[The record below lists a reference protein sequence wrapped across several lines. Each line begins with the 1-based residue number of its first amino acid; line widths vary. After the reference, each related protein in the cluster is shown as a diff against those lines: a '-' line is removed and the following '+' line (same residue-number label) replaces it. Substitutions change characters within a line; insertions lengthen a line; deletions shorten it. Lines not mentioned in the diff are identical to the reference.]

1 HQHELVSD
9 WEKRRRQFSIT
20 SSHDTN
26 RRAPRTSLSST
37 GPSHLYD
44 RKLRVLVL
52 PLPAN
57 NSRHVPTILAA
68 NAEALL
74 ALGRQEEA
82 ETTLDS
88 ASKFDIDA
96 FTKLFG
102 SAKTAHQL
110 SVRAQVHIGCSK
122 VRPAISVFED
132 AVAMAQKAARID
144 PSSREVSGVARN
156 SRSVA
161 SACLTGNDLFK
172 ASKFRDACVTPQNA
186 ILLCDR
192 SKLGQ
197 WEKAI
202 EDCNAALLVRPSYTK
217 ARLR

>member
-1 HQHELVSD
+1 MLNGLCCFLFFPIINPVLSCNIAWLIYLRITHTGSGVPDDLLSEMFGTSEDPSEEGLGLLVCRKLLRLMNGDVRYLREAGKSGFIVSVELAS
-9 WEKRRRQFSIT
+9 
-20 SSHDTN
+20 
-26 RRAPRTSLSST
+26 APNST

-110 SVRAQVHIGCSK
+110 SVGAQVHIGCSK
-122 VRPAISVFED
+122 VRPAISV
-132 AVAMAQKAARID
+132 
-144 PSSREVSGVARN
+144 SG
-156 SRSVA
+156 
-161 SACLTGNDLFK
+161 LPD
-172 ASKFRDACVTPQNA
+172 
-186 ILLCDR
+186 
-192 SKLGQ
+192 
-197 WEKAI
+197 
-202 EDCNAALLVRPSYTK
+202 
-217 ARLR
+217 

>member
-1 HQHELVSD
+1 MLNGLCCFLFFPIINPVLSCNIAWLIYLRITHTGSGVPDLLLSEMFGTSEDPSEEGLGLLVCRKLLRLMNGDVRYLREAGKSGFIVSVELASAPKLGEAEKAILHYKLARHESA
-9 WEKRRRQFSIT
+9 
-20 SSHDTN
+20 SSEDIAQVN
-26 RRAPRTSLSST
+26 RIQSHLSKCSEGRNST

-110 SVRAQVHIGCSK
+110 SI
-122 VRPAISVFED
+122 
-132 AVAMAQKAARID
+132 
-144 PSSREVSGVARN
+144 
-156 SRSVA
+156 
-161 SACLTGNDLFK
+161 
-172 ASKFRDACVTPQNA
+172 
-186 ILLCDR
+186 
-192 SKLGQ
+192 
-197 WEKAI
+197 
-202 EDCNAALLVRPSYTK
+202 
-217 ARLR
+217 

>member
-1 HQHELVSD
+1 MAHGPTPAG
-9 WEKRRRQFSIT
+9 RRRVQI
-20 SSHDTN
+20 SSAFRSMVRQGALTISHIIY
-26 RRAPRTSLSST
+26 LSST

-110 SVRAQVHIGCSK
+110 SVGAQVHIGCSK
-122 VRPAISVFED
+122 VRPAISV
-132 AVAMAQKAARID
+132 
-144 PSSREVSGVARN
+144 SG
-156 SRSVA
+156 
-161 SACLTGNDLFK
+161 LPD
-172 ASKFRDACVTPQNA
+172 
-186 ILLCDR
+186 
-192 SKLGQ
+192 
-197 WEKAI
+197 
-202 EDCNAALLVRPSYTK
+202 
-217 ARLR
+217 